1 MRINNARPRWRM
13 LLLLVL
19 PLAACSS
26 ASTSSSQPPA
36 IPPLPP
42 EARQPATPSICLP
55 TCSAALTSARANWQS
70 TLTAPVSPASSVSA
84 TTTP

>member
-1 MRINNARPRWRM
+1 MRTNNARPRSQM

-26 ASTSSSQPPA
+26 ASTSSSQPLA

-42 EARQPATPSICLP
+42 EARQPAAPSICLP
-55 TCSAALTSARANWQS
+55 TCSAALTSARATWQS
-70 TLTAPVSPASSVSA
+70 TLTVPASPASSVSA
-84 TTTP
+84 TTTH